1 MDDAELETILLD
13 GSKAIAGDI
22 KWSEDEDHSPAMEFR
37 AAVDSQAGWPLFVRG
52 SYNPLAE
59 ALTFALILKPVGR
72 IYALDLGKD
81 HHNPTCQQTGE
92 KHKHRWSE
100 QFSDKQAY
108 VPEDIT
114 AGVDDPVAIWE
125 QFCAEAKIEHN
136 GKLETPQTVQKELF
150 L

>member
-1 MDDAELETILLD
+1 MDDVELATILLD

-22 KWSEDEDHSPAMEFR
+22 KWSEDEDHSPAREFR

-52 SYNPLAE
+52 SYNPLAK

>member
-1 MDDAELETILLD
+1 MENAELETILLD
-13 GSKAIAGDI
+13 GSKTIAGDI
-22 KWSEDEDHSPAMEFR
+22 KWSEDEDHSPATEFR
-37 AAVDSQAGWPLFVRG
+37 AEVDSADGWPLFVRG
-52 SYNPLAE
+52 SYNPLAR

-72 IYALDLGKD
+72 IYALDIGKD
-81 HHNPTCQQTGE
+81 HHNPTCQQIGE

-114 AGVDDPVAIWE
+114 AGVDDPVRLWE
-125 QFCAEAKIEHN
+125 QFCTEAKIVHN
-136 GKLETPQTVQKELF
+136 GKLETPRTVQKEPF

>member
-1 MDDAELETILLD
+1 MDNAEFETILLD
-13 GSKAIAGDI
+13 GSKTIARDI
-22 KWSEDEDHSPAMEFR
+22 QWSEDEDHYPAWEFR

-52 SYNPLAE
+52 SYNPLAK

-72 IYALDLGKD
+72 IYALDVGKD

-108 VPEDIT
+108 VPADIT

-125 QFCAEAKIEHN
+125 QFCAEAKIGHN
-136 GKLETPQTVQKELF
+136 GKMETPPTLQKEPF